1 MATEQEQLKDQP
13 AGDNRGGDFMMNT
26 LNEFNKGPHD
36 GSPDQES
43 QAEEQKTVDESV
55 ETQPQ
60 ITPQEKEGWLIE
72 NKFRNDDEGR
82 SKLAESYRSLQG
94 EKDKLTNEYQ
104 EKDEKYK
111 QLDQLDSYLRAN
123 PEVVA
128 DLRGNI
134 EEKSNQYKPPVK
146 PDEYDPYEESV
157 EGSESFKYRQA
168 YDKYLV
174 QQGANEARKELD
186 GFRQEMQAKEAV
198 EAEQQVLKNLGL
210 EDSEIQEY
218 RDFINDPN
226 VVTPE
231 NLVNI
236 WRMMSQQKDNR
247 NTAPGKSPETQS
259 EGSSGRTSLA
269 SVSGVTPSPLKSS
282 TKEANEFMDD
292 IMQFSNN
299 YTPDRK

>member
-1 MATEQEQLKDQP
+1 MATEQAQVTEQP
-13 AGDNRGGDFMMNT
+13 AGDNRGGDFMMDT
-26 LNEFNKGPHD
+26 LNEFNKGPQE
-36 GSPDQES
+36 GSPDENQAGGEVPVEES
-43 QAEEQKTVDESV
+43 AEA
-55 ETQPQ
+55 QPQ
-60 ITPQEKEGWLIE
+60 ITPQQKEGWLIE
-72 NKFRNDDEGR
+72 NKFRDDEEGR

-94 EKDKLTNEYQ
+94 EKDKLSNEYR
-104 EKDEKYK
+104 EKEEKYK
-111 QLDQLDSYLRAN
+111 QLDQLDSFLRAN
-123 PEVVA
+123 PDVVA

-134 EEKSNQYKPPVK
+134 EEKTSQEKAPVK
-146 PDEYDPYEESV
+146 PDDYDPYEESI
-157 EGSESFKYRQA
+157 EGSESYKYRQA

-198 EAEQQVLKNLGL
+198 EAEQQVLHNLGL
-210 EDSEIQEY
+210 NESEIQEY

-236 WRMMSQQKDNR
+236 WRIMSKQRNTE
-247 NTAPGKSPETQS
+247 NTAPGNAPQTQS

-282 TKEANEFMDD
+282 TKEVNEFMDG

-299 YTPDRK
+299 YTPDSK

>member
-1 MATEQEQLKDQP
+1 MATEQAQATDQP
-13 AGDNRGGDFMMNT
+13 TGDNRGGDFMMNT
-26 LNEFNKGPHD
+26 LDEFNKGPSE
-36 GSPDQES
+36 GSPDEN
-43 QAEEQKTVDESV
+43 QADSGNAV
-55 ETQPQ
+55 EDSAEAQPQ
-60 ITPQEKEGWLIE
+60 MSPQEKEGWLIE
-72 NKFRNDDEGR
+72 NKFRDDAEGR
-82 SKLAESYRSLQG
+82 DKLANSYRSLQS
-94 EKDKLTNEYQ
+94 EKDKLSNEYG

-111 QLDQLDSYLRAN
+111 QLDQLDSFLRAN
-123 PEVVA
+123 PDVVA

-134 EEKSNQYKPPVK
+134 EEKTSQDKAPVK
-146 PDEYDPYEESV
+146 PDDYDPYEESV
-157 EGSESFKYRQA
+157 DGSESYKYRQA

-198 EAEQQVLKNLGL
+198 EAEQQVLHNLGL
-210 EDSEIQEY
+210 NDSDIQEY

-236 WRMMSQQKDNR
+236 WRMMSQQKSG
-247 NTAPGKSPETQS
+247 NTATGNPPQTHS
-259 EGSSGRTSLA
+259 EGSPGRTSLA

-282 TKEANEFMDD
+282 TKEANEFMEG

>member
-1 MATEQEQLKDQP
+1 MATEQAQPTDQP
-13 AGDNRGGDFMMNT
+13 TGDNRGGDFMMNT
-26 LNEFNKGPHD
+26 LDEFNKGPQE
-36 GSPDQES
+36 GSPDENQAGGEVPVEES
-43 QAEEQKTVDESV
+43 AEAQ
-55 ETQPQ
+55 TQV
-60 ITPQEKEGWLIE
+60 TPQQKEGWLIE
-72 NKFRNDDEGR
+72 NKFRDDADGR
-82 SKLAESYRSLQG
+82 DKLAESYRSLQG
-94 EKDKLTNEYQ
+94 EKDKLSNEYK
-104 EKDEKYK
+104 EKEEKYK
-111 QLDQLDSYLRAN
+111 QLDQLDSFLRTN
-123 PEVVA
+123 PDVVA

-134 EEKSNQYKPPVK
+134 EEKTSQDKAPVK
-146 PDEYDPYEESV
+146 PDDYDPYEESV
-157 EGSESFKYRQA
+157 DGSESYKYRQA

-186 GFRQEMQAKEAV
+186 GFRQEMQAKEAI
-198 EAEQQVLKNLGL
+198 EAEQQVLHNLGL
-210 EDSEIQEY
+210 NESEIQEY

-236 WRMMSQQKDNR
+236 WRMMSQQKTEK
-247 NTAPGKSPETQS
+247 TAPGNAPQTQS

-282 TKEANEFMDD
+282 TKEVNEFMDG